1 MNLSLKTNHYLT
13 HEFHEKL
20 CPDCIE
26 HYQYIT
32 EKMPEMPERDQA
44 WFEFFNKTLTE
55 IAEETANE

>member
-32 EKMPEMPERDQA
+32 EKMPEMPERDQV